1 VIYLPEIQASK
12 TQLIFLCRNLRGQNI
27 GCDLPAENTGTKN
40 TVVAGL
46 PEFLAK
52 KWREIFTPLI
62 RFLFK

>member
-27 GCDLPAENTGTKN
+27 GCDLPAGNTGTKN
-40 TVVAGL
+40 TVGAGL

-52 KWREIFTPLI
+52 KMA
-62 RFLFK
+62 

>member
-27 GCDLPAENTGTKN
+27 SCDLLAENSGTKN

-52 KWREIFTPLI
+52 KMA
-62 RFLFK
+62 